1 MKYTT
6 GSKLCNTVSLSL
18 CIEMKLCNTVLW
30 SILQE
35 GNYVTLSETS
45 DEMYAAIE
53 DNVYMDPEGPAQG

>member
-1 MKYTT
+1 
-6 GSKLCNTVSLSL
+6 
-18 CIEMKLCNTVLW
+18 MKLCNTVLW

>member
-1 MKYTT
+1 MYAVRLYFRVYTLYEGYVQEGNYVT
-6 GSKLCNTVSLSL
+6 LVH
-18 CIEMKLCNTVLW
+18 EVYV
-30 SILQE
+30 QE